1 MQNVDKPVDI
11 DTSGP
16 GAEVEL
22 DSVKEELIEETIVE
36 EKTPG
41 TDKSYENERETKLE
55 DGGSADDAN
64 AKSDEPTDVQ
74 ASEENTEK
82 KKELEEYSEGVKR
95 RIAKLTK
102 KMRESERR
110 EEAATIYAKS
120 VLAEKEAL
128 SSRLAKLDTGFVSE
142 KENRIKSGM
151 EAAVAKLAKA
161 REESDLKAEVAATA
175 EISRL
180 GYEEARLA
188 DLKARQAEQKTET
201 QIPQQ
206 PIQQQEVEMPRQ
218 VDSRARD
225 WARKNDWF
233 NKDPIMTEGAK
244 VIHRQLTEIEGYD
257 PNTEPEEY
265 YSEVDRRIRLEFPH
279 KFDTNVTQEST
290 RPTQTVASATR
301 ANRSS
306 GRKVVKL
313 TPSQVAIAKKLGV
326 PLKDYAEQL
335 KITEGV

>member
-36 EKTPG
+36 DKTPAE
-41 TDKSYENERETKLE
+41 DKSHENERETKLE
-55 DGGSADDAN
+55 DGGSADDAI

-128 SSRLAKLDTGFVSE
+128 SARLSKLDTGFVSE
-142 KENRIKSGM
+142 KENRIKAGM

-188 DLKARQAEQKTET
+188 DLKARHAEQKAET
-201 QIPQQ
+201 PVLQQ
-206 PIQQQEVEMPRQ
+206 PQQEVEMPRQ

-233 NKDPIMTEGAK
+233 NKDAVMTEGAK

-279 KFDTNVTQEST
+279 KFAIISDSTNK
-290 RPTQTVASATR
+290 PTQTVASATR
-301 ANRSS
+301 SSKTS
-306 GRKVVKL
+306 GRKIVKL
-313 TPSQVAIAKKLGV
+313 SPSQVAIARKLGV

>member
-1 MQNVDKPVDI
+1 MQDTDKPVNI

-36 EKTPG
+36 EKPG

-128 SSRLAKLDTGFVSE
+128 SSRLSKLDTGFVSE

-161 REESDLKAEVAATA
+161 REETDLKAEVAATA

-188 DLKARQAEQKTET
+188 DLKARQAEQKVET
-201 QIPQQ
+201 PVPQQ
-206 PIQQQEVEMPRQ
+206 QIQQEVDAPRP

-225 WARKNDWF
+225 WARKNSWF
-233 NKDPIMTEGAK
+233 NNDAVMTEGAK

-279 KFDTNVTQEST
+279 KFAIVSDSTNK
-290 RPTQTVASATR
+290 PTQTVASATR
-301 ANRSS
+301 SSKTS
-306 GRKVVKL
+306 GRKIVKL
-313 TPSQVAIAKKLGV
+313 SPSQVAIARKLGV

>member
-1 MQNVDKPVDI
+1 MQDTDKPVNI

-128 SSRLAKLDTGFVSE
+128 SSRLSKLDTGFVSE

-188 DLKARQAEQKTET
+188 DLKARQAEKKAET
-201 QIPQQ
+201 PVPQ
-206 PIQQQEVEMPRQ
+206 PQQQEVDVPRQ

-225 WARKNDWF
+225 WARKNEWF

-257 PNTEPEEY
+257 PNTEAEEY

>member
-1 MQNVDKPVDI
+1 MQDTDKPVNI

-16 GAEVEL
+16 GAEIEL

-36 EKTPG
+36 ETPAE
-41 TDKSYENERETKLE
+41 DKSYENERETKLE
-55 DGGSADDAN
+55 DGGSTDDAI

-82 KKELEEYSEGVKR
+82 KKELDEYSDGVKR

-110 EEAATIYAKS
+110 EEAATIYARS

-128 SSRLAKLDTGFVSE
+128 SSRLSKLDTGFVTE
-142 KENRIKSGM
+142 KESRIKSGM

-161 REESDLKAEVAATA
+161 REETDLKAEVAATA

-180 GYEEARLA
+180 GYEEAKLA
-188 DLKARQAEQKTET
+188 DLKARQAEQKTE
-201 QIPQQ
+201 IPVPQ
-206 PIQQQEVEMPRQ
+206 QQQEVEMPRQ

-225 WARKNDWF
+225 WARKNGWF
-233 NKDPIMTEGAK
+233 NKDAVMTEGAK

-257 PNTEPEEY
+257 PNTEAEEY

-279 KFDTNVTQEST
+279 KFDTNTTQEST
-290 RPTQTVASATR
+290 KPTQTVASATR
-301 ANRSS
+301 VNKTS
-306 GRKVVKL
+306 GRKIVKL

>member
-22 DSVKEELIEETIVE
+22 DPPKETLVQEQPED
-36 EKTPG
+36 KTPAE
-41 TDKSYENERETKLE
+41 DKTHENERETKLE
-55 DGGSADDAN
+55 DGGSTDDAI

-74 ASEENTEK
+74 DDKKENTEQ

-102 KMRESERR
+102 KMREAERR
-110 EEAATIYAKS
+110 EEAATMYAKS
-120 VLAEKEAL
+120 VLAEKEKL
-128 SSRLAKLDTGFVSE
+128 SSRLTKLDTGFVSE
-142 KENRIKSGM
+142 KENRIKAGM

-161 REESDLKAEVAATA
+161 REESDLKAEVAASA

-188 DLKARQAEQKTET
+188 DLKARQAETKAET
-201 QIPQQ
+201 PVNQPQEQ
-206 PIQQQEVEMPRQ
+206 VEPQRQ
-218 VDSRARD
+218 VDPRARQ
-225 WARKNDWF
+225 WAQKNTWF

-257 PNTEPEEY
+257 PNTEPEE
-265 YSEVDRRIRLEFPH
+265 
-279 KFDTNVTQEST
+279 
-290 RPTQTVASATR
+290 
-301 ANRSS
+301 
-306 GRKVVKL
+306 
-313 TPSQVAIAKKLGV
+313 
-326 PLKDYAEQL
+326 
-335 KITEGV
+335 

>member
-1 MQNVDKPVDI
+1 MQDTDKPVNI

-36 EKTPG
+36 EKTPE

-55 DGGSADDAN
+55 DGGSADDAI

-74 ASEENTEK
+74 AKEENTEK

-128 SSRLAKLDTGFVSE
+128 SSRLSKLDTGFVSE

>member
-1 MQNVDKPVDI
+1 MQDTDKPVNI

-22 DSVKEELIEETIVE
+22 DSVKEELIEETIIE
-36 EKTPG
+36 DKTPAE
-41 TDKSYENERETKLE
+41 DKSHENERETKLE
-55 DGGSADDAN
+55 DGGSADDAI
-64 AKSDEPTDVQ
+64 AKSDEPTNVQ
-74 ASEENTEK
+74 ANEENTEK

-110 EEAATIYAKS
+110 EEAATIYARS

-188 DLKARQAEQKTET
+188 DLKARQAEKKAET
-201 QIPQQ
+201 PVPQ
-206 PIQQQEVEMPRQ
+206 PQQQEVDVPRQ

-225 WARKNDWF
+225 WARKNEWF

-257 PNTEPEEY
+257 PNTEAEEY

>member
-22 DSVKEELIEETIVE
+22 EENKETLVQEQTPTEGTKDDNQPETNIEDS
-36 EKTPG
+36 
-41 TDKSYENERETKLE
+41 S
-55 DGGSADDAN
+55 SSDDAN

-74 ASEENTEK
+74 DEKTESK
-82 KKELEEYSEGVKR
+82 DQKKELEEYSDGVKR

-102 KMRESERR
+102 KMSEAESR

-120 VLAEKEAL
+120 VLAEKEKL
-128 SSRLAKLDTGFVSE
+128 SSKLAKLDTGFVSE
-142 KENRIKSGM
+142 KESRIKSGM

-161 REESDLKAEVAATA
+161 REDGDMKGEVAATA

-188 DLKARQAEQKTET
+188 DLKSQQAESQPQTPT
-201 QIPQQ
+201 QNQPQEQ
-206 PIQQQEVEMPRQ
+206 VEVPRRVDPRAQE
-218 VDSRARD
+218 
-225 WARKNDWF
+225 WARTNAWF
-233 NKDPIMTEGAK
+233 NKDPVMTEGAK

-257 PNTEPEEY
+257 PNSEPDEY
-265 YSEVDRRIRLEFPH
+265 YKEIDRRIRLEFPH
-279 KFDTNVTQEST
+279 KFDTTAST
-290 RPTQTVASATR
+290 ETAKPTQTVASATR
-301 ANRSS
+301 SSKTS
-306 GRKVVKL
+306 GRKIVKL
-313 TPSQVAIAKKLGV
+313 TPSQVAIANKLGV

>member
-1 MQNVDKPVDI
+1 MPDTDKPVNI

-188 DLKARQAEQKTET
+188 DLKARHAEQKA
-201 QIPQQ
+201 QASVPQQ

-306 GRKVVKL
+306 GRKIVKL

>member
-128 SSRLAKLDTGFVSE
+128 SARLSKLDTGFVSE
-142 KENRIKSGM
+142 KENRIKAGM

-161 REESDLKAEVAATA
+161 REESDLKAEVAASA

-188 DLKARQAEQKTET
+188 DLKARQAEQKAQTLV
-201 QIPQQ
+201 PQ
-206 PIQQQEVEMPRQ
+206 PQQQEVEMPRQ

-225 WARKNDWF
+225 WARKNEWF

-306 GRKVVKL
+306 GRKIVKL

>member
-1 MQNVDKPVDI
+1 MQDTDKPVDI

-22 DSVKEELIEETIVE
+22 DSVKEELIEETVVE
-36 EKTPG
+36 DKTPAE
-41 TDKSYENERETKLE
+41 DKTHENERETKLE
-55 DGGSADDAN
+55 DGGSADDSSE
-64 AKSDEPTDVQ
+64 KSNKPTDVQ
-74 ASEENTEK
+74 ANEENTEK
-82 KKELEEYSEGVKR
+82 KKELDEYSDGVKR

-128 SSRLAKLDTGFVSE
+128 SSRLSKLDTGFVTE

-180 GYEEARLA
+180 GYEEARLG
-188 DLKARQAEQKTET
+188 DLKARQAEQKTQT
-201 QIPQQ
+201 PVPQ
-206 PIQQQEVEMPRQ
+206 QQQEVEMPRQ

-225 WARKNDWF
+225 WARKNEWF

-257 PNTEPEEY
+257 PNTEAEEY

-301 ANRSS
+301 VNKSS

>member
-22 DSVKEELIEETIVE
+22 EENKETLVQEQTPTEGTKADNQPETNI
-36 EKTPG
+36 
-41 TDKSYENERETKLE
+41 E
-55 DGGSADDAN
+55 DGSSADDAN

-74 ASEENTEK
+74 DEK
-82 KKELEEYSEGVKR
+82 KESKDQKKELEEYSDGVKR

-102 KMRESERR
+102 KMREAERR

-120 VLAEKEAL
+120 VLAEKEKL
-128 SSRLAKLDTGFVSE
+128 SSKLAKLDTGFVSE
-142 KENRIKSGM
+142 KESRIKSGM

-161 REESDLKAEVAATA
+161 REDGDMKGEVAATA

-188 DLKARQAEQKTET
+188 DLKSQQAESQPQTPT
-201 QIPQQ
+201 QNQPQEQ
-206 PIQQQEVEMPRQ
+206 VEVPRRVDPRAQE
-218 VDSRARD
+218 
-225 WARKNDWF
+225 WARTNAWF
-233 NKDPIMTEGAK
+233 NKDPVMTEGAK
-244 VIHRQLTEIEGYD
+244 IIHRQLTEIEGYD
-257 PNTEPEEY
+257 PNSEPDEY
-265 YSEVDRRIRLEFPH
+265 YKEIDRRIRLEFPH
-279 KFDTNVTQEST
+279 KFDTNAST
-290 RPTQTVASATR
+290 ETTKPTQTVASATR
-301 ANRSS
+301 SSKTS
-306 GRKVVKL
+306 GRKIVKL
-313 TPSQVAIAKKLGV
+313 TPSQVAIANKLGV

>member
-1 MQNVDKPVDI
+1 MQDTDKPVNI

-36 EKTPG
+36 EKPG

-82 KKELEEYSEGVKR
+82 KKELDEYSDGVKR

-128 SSRLAKLDTGFVSE
+128 SSRLSKLDTGFVSE

-180 GYEEARLA
+180 GYEEARLS
-188 DLKARQAEQKTET
+188 DLKARQAEQKVQTPV
-201 QIPQQ
+201 PQQ
-206 PIQQQEVEMPRQ
+206 QQQEVEMPRQ

-225 WARKNDWF
+225 WARKNEWF

-257 PNTEPEEY
+257 PNTEAEEY

-301 ANRSS
+301 VNKTS
-306 GRKVVKL
+306 GRKIVRL

>member
-1 MQNVDKPVDI
+1 MQDTDKPVNI

-36 EKTPG
+36 EKPG

-55 DGGSADDAN
+55 DGGSADDAI
-64 AKSDEPTDVQ
+64 AKSDESTDVQ

-188 DLKARQAEQKTET
+188 DLKARQAEQKA
-201 QIPQQ
+201 QASVPQQ

>member
-1 MQNVDKPVDI
+1 MQDTNKPVDI

-22 DSVKEELIEETIVE
+22 DSIKEELIEETLIE

-55 DGGSADDAN
+55 DGGITDDAN
-64 AKSDEPTDVQ
+64 AKSDESTDVQ
-74 ASEENTEK
+74 VSEENTEK
-82 KKELEEYSEGVKR
+82 KKELEEYSDGVKR

-128 SSRLAKLDTGFVSE
+128 SSRLSKLDTGFVTE
-142 KENRIKSGM
+142 KESRIKSGL

-161 REESDLKAEVAATA
+161 REESDLKSEVAATA

-188 DLKARQAEQKTET
+188 DLKARQAEQKAEN
-201 QIPQQ
+201 QVQQ
-206 PIQQQEVEMPRQ
+206 VPQQQEVDVPRQ

-225 WARKNDWF
+225 WARKNQWF
-233 NKDPIMTEGAK
+233 NNDAVMTEGAK

-257 PNTEPEEY
+257 PNAEAEEY

-279 KFDTNVTQEST
+279 KFDTNTTQEST

-301 ANRSS
+301 VNKTS
-306 GRKVVKL
+306 GRKIVKL

>member
-22 DSVKEELIEETIVE
+22 EENKETLVQEQTPTEGTKDDNQPETNI
-36 EKTPG
+36 
-41 TDKSYENERETKLE
+41 E
-55 DGGSADDAN
+55 DGSSADDAN

-74 ASEENTEK
+74 DEK
-82 KKELEEYSEGVKR
+82 KESTDQKKELEEYSEGVKR

-102 KMRESERR
+102 KMREAERR

-120 VLAEKEAL
+120 VLAEKEKL
-128 SSRLAKLDTGFVSE
+128 SSKLAKLDTGFVSE
-142 KENRIKSGM
+142 KESRIKSGM

-161 REESDLKAEVAATA
+161 REDGDMKGEVAATA

-188 DLKARQAEQKTET
+188 DLKSQQAESQPQTPT
-201 QIPQQ
+201 QNQPQEQ
-206 PIQQQEVEMPRQ
+206 VEVPRRVDPRAQE
-218 VDSRARD
+218 
-225 WARKNDWF
+225 WARTNAWF
-233 NKDPIMTEGAK
+233 NKDPVMTEGAK

-257 PNTEPEEY
+257 PNSEPDEY
-265 YSEVDRRIRLEFPH
+265 YKEIDRRIRLEFPH
-279 KFDTNVTQEST
+279 KFDTTAST
-290 RPTQTVASATR
+290 ETAKPTQTVAAATR
-301 ANRSS
+301 SSKTS
-306 GRKVVKL
+306 GRKIVKL
-313 TPSQVAIAKKLGV
+313 TPSQVAIANKLGV